1 MAASQ
6 IYKTDTDVLL
16 LTTNQIKK
24 DIGSQNQYE
33 IGIALCGLAKFM
45 SNDLARDLANDI
57 ITLTTSTRPYVRKLA
72 TLITYKVF
80 LNFPDALRPTF
91 QRLKEKLDDNDPSV
105 QSCAVNVI
113 CELARKNPQNY
124 LSLAPIFFKLLTA
137 SSNNWMRIKIIKLFA
152 ALCPLEPRLAKKLI
166 EPLTSLIHQT
176 PAMSLL
182 YECINTV
189 IISVPDHLPSIQ
201 LCVTKLRIFVE
212 DQDQNLKY
220 LGLQSMARVLKIA
233 PKAVAAHRDLI
244 IGCLDDEDESIRLRA
259 LALIGGMVSKKNLME
274 IVKKLM
280 EHIES
285 VDGTGYRDTVIAK
298 IIDVCSHENYKYITD
313 FGWYLEVLIKL
324 TFVEGT
330 RHGKM
335 IGAQLMDVSI
345 RVKVVRA
352 AAAKQLVKL
361 LGSESHLLTMGN
373 QKNGVCEVLYA
384 AAYVSGEFAE
394 LVESPEDV
402 MESLLLPHATSLPGH
417 IQAVFV
423 QNAVKLYSHISSKVA
438 VDDEA
443 GQEKLAAVRA
453 KMMENLQTFMES
465 QDLEV
470 QERAVGAHALI
481 KYVNKQRGKG
491 VNIDNEVAG
500 LFEGDLNPVAA
511 KAQRKVPVPEGLD
524 LDKWINPPPKEDA
537 VDVSEDLFNWM
548 DTVSVDES
556 LFKAESD
563 DEDTKAA
570 KRAQR
575 KTDNEANPFHLGG
588 GAMKAKKKSSL
599 IELSD
604 GDAGAAAAADVDVDD
619 IPVKKLDLGIGSI
632 FVDGLKKK
640 KKKKKL
646 TKKQIKKLK
655 KKGLPIPVESEDDEP
670 MVIEIAAVEEMPEGA
685 EVSDGDDG
693 DDEKDAIYKA
703 LNINLDDI
711 GQGDVLASAQHHVA
725 KDLSAEEAAKLEKEK
740 AKKAKKDKKKA
751 KKDKKDKKKGKKGD
765 GEGEGDEGEADAGAD
780 AAAEDAPAAA
790 EDAAAEEPAAPAAE
804 EEPAAEKAAPA
815 AGEEK
820 KEKKKKDKKDKKKKK
835 KSKKALATSAPRP
848 LASNDALAVTVE
860 TEASADAGGKV
871 SVTFAFTNTS
881 DAVVTVNAVSFEAGD
896 AAKVVGEIDT
906 AFDIEAGKANST
918 VFTLDVSSTGAEVAA
933 KGAITYK
940 AGDAEASLD
949 FELPLLDSTLIYA
962 KECGADEFA
971 GFLGGGKL
979 SAKASAKVPTAGAEF
994 KECLAK
1000 LCSTLHLHVVES
1012 MDGAASLYGL
1022 TTAGTHLCFLI
1033 KAAGEEVA
1041 LSAKSSDE
1049 AVLTAIMAEA
1059 KSAFSTESTA

>member
-443 GQEKLAAVRA
+443 GQEKLVAVRA

-725 KDLSAEEAAKLEKEK
+725 KDLSAE
-740 AKKAKKDKKKA
+740 
-751 KKDKKDKKKGKKGD
+751 
-765 GEGEGDEGEADAGAD
+765 
-780 AAAEDAPAAA
+780 DAPAAA

-979 SAKASAKVPTAGAEF
+979 SAKASAKVPTGGAEF